1 MKFEPNYVTPDG
13 VFEVQINMDKLIYE
27 TIPQKANWTAK
38 NITYNTVN
46 VYNKKTFSF
55 SNKSLYIN
63 KQRRLYFKGKPK
75 GYMGKTKNYFID
87 ELIKADMVEKVVED
101 DNC

>member
-1 MKFEPNYVTPDG
+1 MKFEPNYITPDG
-13 VFEVQINMDKLIYE
+13 AFEVQIDMNRLTYE
-27 TIPQKANWTAK
+27 TRPPEANWTTK

-46 VYNKKTFSF
+46 VYNKNTHSV

-63 KQRRLYFKGKPK
+63 KQGRLYFKGKPK
-75 GYMGKTKNYFID
+75 GYMGDTKNYFID
-87 ELIKADMVEKVVED
+87 ELVKVVED